1 MCQFSGALVRKGVP
15 IAGGAWGIPT
25 GSSATGET
33 ITSGDDSEM
42 DAGKTSAFD
51 DARPIIHTL
60 HLIGAILPLSDSQPI
75 GVHKRLIECT
85 LK

>member
-1 MCQFSGALVRKGVP
+1 
-15 IAGGAWGIPT
+15 
-25 GSSATGET
+25 
-33 ITSGDDSEM
+33 M